1 MTTLKRSAAWAMINW
16 ANVQTRI
23 ERLTTYTPDQASIE
37 EAIHNIEEKFSEE
50 QLFLKE
56 AEELE
61 ILLIKNLQKILE
73 KKHGKEIKKRKAH
86 REKVIRQKKQAMGKS
101 KVGVQV
107 MPFGG
112 GNIKDLEKMGLD
124 PKMMEQI
131 SKSMMDQLFGN
142 RQKKK
147 KDDEDEDDEDPG
159 ASFYM

>member
-16 ANVQTRI
+16 ANIQHSI
-23 ERLTTYTPDQASIE
+23 EVLTTFAPDQASIE
-37 EAIHNIEEKFSEE
+37 ESIHNIEKEMTEE
-50 QLFLKE
+50 ELFMKE

-61 ILLIKNLQKILE
+61 NLLITKLQKILE
-73 KKHGKEIKKRKAH
+73 KKHGKEIKKRKIQQ
-86 REKVIRQKKQAMGKS
+86 EKMIRQKKQAMANK
-101 KVGVQV
+101 KVGVQI

-112 GNIKDLEKMGLD
+112 GNLKDLEKMGLD

-131 SKSMMDQLFGN
+131 SRSMMDQLFGK

-147 KDDEDEDDEDPG
+147 DDDEDDEDEDPG